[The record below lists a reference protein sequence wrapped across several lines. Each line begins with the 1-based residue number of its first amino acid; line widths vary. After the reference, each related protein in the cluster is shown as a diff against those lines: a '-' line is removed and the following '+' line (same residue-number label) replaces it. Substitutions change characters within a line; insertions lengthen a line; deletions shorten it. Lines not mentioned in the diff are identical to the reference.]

1 MTRRNFTRTV
11 KLAEWAKSGGCCRSC
26 GRKLF
31 PGDGRQ
37 YDHRIPDEQGGENT
51 LENCQLL
58 CTGCH
63 QAKTGRDMKVIAK
76 SRSIRASH
84 VGASKPRRTMPGS
97 RDHWLKKRL
106 DGKVVTR

>member
-11 KLAEWAKSGGCCRSC
+11 KLAEWESSGGCCRSC

-31 PGDGRQ
+31 PGDGRE

-63 QAKTGRDMKVIAK
+63 KAKTGADMKVIAK

-84 VGASKPRRTMPGS
+84 VGANKPRRTMPGS
-97 RDHWLKKRL
+97 RDSKWKRTA
-106 DGKVVTR
+106 DGRTVLR